1 MSAKTARNLV
11 IVLAIAALIAFVPGS
26 GTAAS
31 VITHAVTLA
40 FLGSLAWFATVL
52 YRQNRSTIYGLGDRR
67 RMALYVAIGAAVFAL
82 SATSLMWST
91 STGSVAW
98 LIIMGAAVYTTLMIV
113 LAARR

>member
-1 MSAKTARNLV
+1 MSAKTARNVV
-11 IVLAIAALIAFVPGS
+11 IILGVAALIAFVPGS

-40 FLGSLAWFATVL
+40 FLGSLAWFGMVL

-67 RMALYVAIGAAVFAL
+67 RAALYVAIGAAVFVL

-91 STGSVAW
+91 SAGSIAW
-98 LIIMGAAVYTTLMIV
+98 LAIMGAAVYTTVMIV
-113 LAARR
+113 LAVRR

>member
-1 MSAKTARNLV
+1 MSAKTARNIV

-40 FLGSLAWFATVL
+40 FLGSLAWFGTVL

-67 RMALYVAIGAAVFAL
+67 RAALYLAIGAAVFAL
-82 SATSLMWST
+82 SATSLMWSS

-98 LIIMGAAVYTTLMIV
+98 LVIMGAAVYTTVMIV
-113 LAARR
+113 LAVRR